1 MGEKIKA
8 MSELKFS
15 LLNKTPM
22 TIRAN
27 VLLELIEGNTA
38 FENECLIT
46 VDRDLVEKDPSVK
59 QIIPYIVLVD
69 YDNRVISYKRKG
81 SEDRL
86 LGKNSIGFGGHWK
99 ESETFMECLTR
110 ELKEEINLDI
120 NLINELYLLDLIY
133 TEESEVDKV
142 HAGVLVLGILPP
154 LHTSNLTASEEIAHA
169 SVEDI
174 DDLDV
179 LKLENWSLIAYSYLV
194 NAIELNKKLNLG
206 HFTDLLLSEDYND

>member
-27 VLLELIEGNTA
+27 VLLELIEGNTE

-69 YDNRVISYKRKG
+69 YDNCIVSYRRKG
-81 SEDRL
+81 SENRL

-142 HAGVLVLGILPP
+142 HAGVLVLGILSP

-194 NAIELNKKLNLG
+194 NAIALNKRLNLS